1 MTNSNL
7 SLKANNSELEEELK
21 GFIIRTLALEDISAE
36 DISSDMILF
45 GEGLGLDSVD
55 ALELAVALQK
65 TYAVAIDP
73 KDEKTI
79 YYLSCIKNLA
89 ELIATTRAEKSQS

>member
-36 DISSDMILF
+36 DISSETILF

-65 TYAVAIDP
+65 TYSVTIDP

-89 ELIATTRAEKSQS
+89 ELIATTRVEKSQS